1 MCCMSFQSQLILIIN
16 VFFDVFVNLCISFSI
31 VMQFRAALSFLGS
44 VCFVLGFFFVVVVVG
59 GFFCWH
65 VHFCKLEPN
74 KILKGTYM

>member
-44 VCFVLGFFFVVVVVG
+44 VCFVLGFFLLLLLLGVFFVGMFTFVS
-59 GFFCWH
+59 
-65 VHFCKLEPN
+65 
-74 KILKGTYM
+74 